1 MAKRKS
7 TKERSKCA
15 RLECVRSWV
24 QAPIGSRLECVRS
37 WVQAPIGSRL
47 ESVRSWVQ
55 APIGSRLESVRSRVQ
70 DRSVLASGVLDRGFK
85 PRSVLASSVLDR
97 GFKPRS
103 VLASSV
109 LDRGFK
115 TDRFKLKTMKFVFS
129 TSLLVVICTDCIGSC
144 KSNYHTITTPTAS
157 YRYLISGYKCK
168 QNDGKCKDNIQCIPL
183 TRFCDTDSE
192 TYHCEDRSDKDPD
205 ICRSKCKII
214 YNIRDRPFNLQGFF
228 FAQKFFFGQHELE
241 FFFWR
246 NAQFFSLQ
254 NLTLGYMSK
263 TLNQIFFSSTKIRIF
278 F

>member
-1 MAKRKS
+1 
-7 TKERSKCA
+7 
-15 RLECVRSWV
+15 
-24 QAPIGSRLECVRS
+24 
-37 WVQAPIGSRL
+37 
-47 ESVRSWVQ
+47 
-55 APIGSRLESVRSRVQ
+55 
-70 DRSVLASGVLDRGFK
+70 VLDRGFK
-85 PRSVLASSVLDR
+85 PRLVLASSVLDRGFKPRSVLALSVLDRGFKLRSVLASSVLDRGFKARSVLASSVLDR

-241 FFFWR
+241 FFFL
-246 NAQFFSLQ
+246 AQCA
-254 NLTLGYMSK
+254 
-263 TLNQIFFSSTKIRIF
+263 IFFSPEFNIRLYVKNSESDF
-278 F
+278 FFPPPKSEYFFRKKP

>member
-1 MAKRKS
+1 MAPS
-7 TKERSKCA
+7 TKRTIKQLLLISNRMEPHRWCNGKL
-15 RLECVRSWV
+15 RRVWRYQRGNQNPYIEEEQTTQWPKEKV
-24 QAPIGSRLECVRS
+24 QKNDLN
-37 WVQAPIGSRL
+37 
-47 ESVRSWVQ
+47 
-55 APIGSRLESVRSRVQ
+55 
-70 DRSVLASGVLDRGFK
+70 
-85 PRSVLASSVLDR
+85 VLASSVLDR

-241 FFFWR
+241 FFFL
-246 NAQFFSLQ
+246 AQCA
-254 NLTLGYMSK
+254 
-263 TLNQIFFSSTKIRIF
+263 IFFSPEFNIRLYVKNSESDF
-278 F
+278 FFPPPKSEYFFRKKP

>member
-7 TKERSKCA
+7 TKERSNSA

-37 WVQAPIGSRL
+37 WVQAPIGYHLECVRSWVQTPIGSRL

-55 APIGSRLESVRSRVQ
+55 
-70 DRSVLASGVLDRGFK
+70 D
-85 PRSVLASSVLDR
+85 
-97 GFKPRS
+97 RS

-129 TSLLVVICTDCIGSC
+129 TSLLVVICTDCIGSW

-214 YNIRDRPFNLQGFF
+214 YNIRDRLFNLQGFF
-228 FAQKFFFGQHELE
+228 SVQKFFF
-241 FFFWR
+241 
-246 NAQFFSLQ
+246 
-254 NLTLGYMSK
+254 K
-263 TLNQIFFSSTKIRIF
+263 KIEPSGGGRSDNF
-278 F
+278 